1 MNKLAIFAICVLCL
15 SDKILGNY
23 TLYTCHSMCVEGFC
37 NGPGEANCLRCKGN
51 RMNDFG
57 KCVCKPSFF
66 GPDCEDFL
74 DVCDES
80 SIVNGVRVCT
90 KCMSDYL

>member
-1 MNKLAIFAICVLCL
+1 
-15 SDKILGNY
+15 
-23 TLYTCHSMCVEGFC
+23 
-37 NGPGEANCLRCKGN
+37 
-51 RMNDFG
+51 MNDFG